1 MRSSRFDTGRRDVLL
16 GGAGLGL
23 GLLTGCTRERDMQ
36 TDEEDEPEEEVT
48 PTEDLMREHGVLER
62 LLLVYE
68 AALARFAAHDVSP
81 LATLD
86 PATDLMR
93 RFVED
98 YHEKLEEQFLFP
110 RLEEAGEHQELVATL
125 RRQHQRGREL
135 TDAIRKASAGPSLDA
150 LAAEGPLQV
159 ALRGYV
165 RMMRPHAAREDTVV
179 FPAFR
184 GLVRGPAFV
193 ELGERFEEKEHAL
206 FGGGGFQTIVA
217 EVGELEKALE
227 IHDLERFTP

>member
-1 MRSSRFDTGRRDVLL
+1 
-16 GGAGLGL
+16 
-23 GLLTGCTRERDMQ
+23 MQ
-36 TDEEDEPEEEVT
+36 TDEDDEHEEEVT

-68 AALARFAAHDVSP
+68 AALARFAARDAAP
-81 LATLD
+81 LATLV

-110 RLEEAGEHQELVATL
+110 RLEEAGEHSDLVATL

-135 TDAIRKASAGPSLDA
+135 TDTIHKASAGPSLDA

-159 ALRGYV
+159 ALRGYI

-184 GLVRGPAFV
+184 ALVRGPAFV
-193 ELGERFEEKEHAL
+193 ELGEQFEEKEHAL
-206 FGGGGFQTIVA
+206 FGEGGFQTLVA

>member
-23 GLLTGCTRERDMQ
+23 GLLAGCTREPDMQ
-36 TDEEDEPEEEVT
+36 TDEDDEHEEEVT

-68 AALARFAAHDVSP
+68 AALARFAAQDAAP
-81 LATLD
+81 LATLV

-110 RLEEAGEHQELVATL
+110 RLEAAGEHSELVATL

-135 TDAIRKASAGPSLDA
+135 TDTIRKASAGPSLDA
-150 LAAEGPLQV
+150 LTPEGQLQV
-159 ALRGYV
+159 AMRGYI

-184 GLVRGPAFV
+184 ALVRGPAFV
-193 ELGERFEEKEHAL
+193 ELGEQFEEKEHAL
-206 FGGGGFQTIVA
+206 FGEGGFHTIVA

>member
-1 MRSSRFDTGRRDVLL
+1 MRSSAFDTGRRNMLV

-23 GLLTGCTRERDMQ
+23 GLLAGCARGRDMQ
-36 TDEEDEPEEEVT
+36 TDEEDEHEEDVT

-62 LLLVYE
+62 LLSIYE
-68 AALARFAAHDVSP
+68 AALTRLAAGDTAP
-81 LATLD
+81 LAALGS
-86 PATDLMR
+86 ATDLMR

-110 RLEEAGEHQELVATL
+110 RLEEAGRHRELVTTL

-135 TDAIRKASAGPSLDA
+135 TDAIRTGSAGPSQAA
-150 LAAEGPLQV
+150 LTPEGQLQV

-184 GLVRGPAFV
+184 ELVRGAAFV

-206 FGGGGFQTIVA
+206 FGEGGFQTIVA
-217 EVGELEKALE
+217 EVGRLEMALG
-227 IHDLERFTP
+227 IHDLERFTA